1 MIDEKSMW
9 RFAGVAPMAGPA
21 EARHTHLQRNRA
33 ASPGQRIKWKRI
45 DGRMHSMMFHDVPCI
60 SCMLHF
66 KLPRCPRLPRSKG
79 LVSECQTRFRQR
91 AHASYRR
98 SSCQLAKALTTSGR
112 SAATSGRTC
121 LGTSFVNAL
130 QSGRK

>member
-60 SCMLHF
+60 SCISCMLHF
-66 KLPRCPRLPRSKG
+66 KLPRCPRLPRSSKIFQGVSFLSARPDFGSVPMLRIADPPANWPKLSPRLAGVLPPLAG
-79 LVSECQTRFRQR
+79 LVLEQ
-91 AHASYRR
+91 
-98 SSCQLAKALTTSGR
+98 AL
-112 SAATSGRTC
+112 
-121 LGTSFVNAL
+121 
-130 QSGRK
+130 

>member
-45 DGRMHSMMFHDVPCI
+45 RTHPDASRLVMNVP
-60 SCMLHF
+60 ST
-66 KLPRCPRLPRSKG
+66 RG
-79 LVSECQTRFRQR
+79 LLMVQPKILS
-91 AHASYRR
+91 
-98 SSCQLAKALTTSGR
+98 LLLTEIAPAPFEFEQVTG
-112 SAATSGRTC
+112 G
-121 LGTSFVNAL
+121 F
-130 QSGRK
+130 